1 MTSNS
6 VPEHMERFLGTISEG
21 WSDAT
26 GEFTK
31 VLRFDNR
38 PENGIATYATLGL
51 SEDELDLKNKRTVR
65 QELLLSAHASLP
77 NNEIANFLLYCAEH
91 IKKRGRAALRGEVI
105 DFLYPLVDGA
115 TVSAVYA
122 TNPTLFDDGLAEF
135 SNVSP
140 PVIFALLVP
149 ITAKEVSLIGIH
161 GWNWFENSLEAQNPD
176 IWDFKRDQEITE

>member
-1 MTSNS
+1 
-6 VPEHMERFLGTISEG
+6 MEGFLGTISEG
-21 WSDAT
+21 WSGAT

-31 VLRFDNR
+31 VLRFDDQ

-51 SEDELDLKNKRTVR
+51 SEEELDLKNGRTVR

-77 NNEIANFLLYCAEH
+77 NNEIASFLLYCAEL
-91 IKKRGRAALRGEVI
+91 IKERGRAALRGEVI
-105 DFLYPLVDGA
+105 NLLYPLIDGA

-122 TNPTLFDDGLAEF
+122 TNPTPFDEGLAEF

-161 GWNWFENSLEAQNPD
+161 GWNWFETSLESQNPD
-176 IWDFKRDQEITE
+176 IWDFKRDREITE